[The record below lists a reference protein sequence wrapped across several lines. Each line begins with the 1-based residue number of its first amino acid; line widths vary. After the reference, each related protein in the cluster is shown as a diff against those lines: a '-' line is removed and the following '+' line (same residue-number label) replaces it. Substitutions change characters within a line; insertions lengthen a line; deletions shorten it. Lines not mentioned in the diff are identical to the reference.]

1 MYLLP
6 IGKIF
11 TLPESCFKIL
21 VIVNMHQKCQS
32 MIVFQPEKCIF
43 AIETGYDQCVINRV
57 SSKEMYIHAKEND
70 FYTPLSDSC
79 R

>member
-1 MYLLP
+1 
-6 IGKIF
+6 
-11 TLPESCFKIL
+11 
-21 VIVNMHQKCQS
+21 